1 MKQAERGLVR
11 GVGLER
17 VGVGTNGIGHLLL
30 VERPEKLLERH
41 RMHGLLTNAAGKR
54 QLALA
59 RGDAELT
66 AGRAY
71 APARTRKKAKR
82 VERPFAE
89 LHLVKQDE
97 GGFFA
102 NGGAFIV

>member
-1 MKQAERGLVR
+1 
-11 GVGLER
+11 
-17 VGVGTNGIGHLLL
+17 
-30 VERPEKLLERH
+30 
-41 RMHGLLTNAAGKR
+41 MHGLLTNAAGKR

-59 RGDAELT
+59 RGDTELA

-71 APARTRKKAKR
+71 APARTREKAKR

-97 GGFFA
+97 GGFLA

>member
-11 GVGLER
+11 DVGLKRAGVGA
-17 VGVGTNGIGHLLL
+17 NGIRHLLL
-30 VERPEKLLERH
+30 TERPEKLLERH
-41 RMHGLLTNAAGKR
+41 GMHGLLTDAAGKR

-59 RGDAELT
+59 RGDAELA

-71 APARTRKKAKR
+71 APARTREKAKR
-82 VERPFAE
+82 IERPFAE

-97 GGFFA
+97 CGFLA

>member
-1 MKQAERGLVR
+1 MKQVERGLVC

-30 VERPEKLLERH
+30 IERPEKLLERH
-41 RMHGLLTNAAGKR
+41 GMHGLLADATGKR

-71 APARTRKKAKR
+71 APARTREKAKR
-82 VERPFAE
+82 VERPFTE
-89 LHLVKQDE
+89 LNLVKQDE
-97 GGFFA
+97 CGFFA